1 MNTRPTVDLAWVRTD
16 STGQI
21 EGLSRA
27 ARELLG
33 VPRARGQNLFL
44 FFPVHSREMA
54 FDMEVALTGW
64 PSRRLA
70 TLERDAQRRLT
81 VRYTVST
88 GLTFDAVGLY
98 WFFEVVEVWALDRVH

>member
-1 MNTRPTVDLAWVRTD
+1 MNTHIAADLVWVRTD
-16 STGQI
+16 SNGQI

-33 VPRARGQNLFL
+33 VTRARGQNLLL

-64 PSRRLA
+64 PSRRMA
-70 TLERDAQRRLT
+70 TLEREARQRLT

-98 WFFEVVEVWALDRVH
+98 WFFEVLEVRAVDRVH

>member
-33 VPRARGQNLFL
+33 VPQARGQNLLL

-70 TLERDAQRRLT
+70 TLERDAERRLT
-81 VRYTVST
+81 VRYTVSS
-88 GLTFDAVGLY
+88 GLTLDTVGLY
-98 WFFEVVEVWALDRVH
+98 WFFEVVEVRAVDRVH